1 MGRSVSKLTLALAF
15 AGPIALV
22 GCGGGGSSSDPEPT
36 PELPGGDNGG
46 DVVNP
51 SPSPSDST
59 FRVLAEASATETCA
73 ALDATVAIHDTN
85 GNLIR
90 TLSPGTDGEVALGD
104 LNATDMVTILNEQD
118 ERIDAVSVVAS
129 RIPDS
134 IDWAISSYGGAQG
147 DCFADET
154 GSNDTFEL
162 IANNADQ
169 FDSVEFGPTAKFQSS
184 SADTPDRV
192 TLMADTSFRAMAGG
206 YSDEEAGFSRLTDYG
221 LSDNVDR
228 EDGDTV
234 TLDIDTPS
242 TPFAVQ
248 IESTASTVTTSWI
261 DPDTNYE
268 YPLEVLDLGAIDN
281 SSVLSLNAIEP
292 GEGEFLVTHR
302 HTPETSTGQMTE
314 VYLSEV
320 MENTDSVD
328 LSSPD
333 FNALSNVSY
342 SSGEVRYQFTDTVG
356 DSERLLDASFMRY
369 GSGVDGKKTIYHMM
383 FADSANGA
391 EVFPDVSDLTNSTIA
406 DIAVVMATL
415 AISEEAP
422 LFNDYVFGSSGI
434 RGVGDVP
441 EAVGSGILFGEF
453 RQYNTQ
459 VTGPF

>member
-1 MGRSVSKLTLALAF
+1 MGRNVSKLTLALAL

-36 PELPGGDNGG
+36 PELPGSDNGG
-46 DVVNP
+46 DAV
-51 SPSPSDST
+51 SPSDST
-59 FRVLAEASATETCA
+59 FRVLAEASATESCA
-73 ALDATVAIHDTN
+73 ALDATVAVHDAN
-85 GNLIR
+85 GNFIR
-90 TLSPGTDGEVALGD
+90 TLTPGTDGEVALGD

-134 IDWAISSYGGAQG
+134 IDWTISSYGGAQG

-184 SADTPDRV
+184 SAETPDRV
-192 TLMADTSFRAMAGG
+192 TLMADTSFRALVSG
-206 YSDEEAGFSRLTDYG
+206 YDNVDRGFRRLTHYG

-234 TLDIDTPS
+234 SLDIDTPS

-268 YPLEVLDLGAIDN
+268 YPLEDLDLGAIDN

-292 GEGEFLVTHR
+292 GAGEFLVTHR

-328 LSSPD
+328 LRSPD

-342 SSGEVRYQFTDTVG
+342 SNGEVRYEFTDTVG
-356 DSERLLDASFMRY
+356 DSERLLDASFLRY
-369 GSGVDGKKTIYHMM
+369 GSGMDGKKTIYHMM
-383 FADSANGA
+383 FADSVDGM
-391 EVFPDVSDLTNSTIA
+391 EVFPDVSDLTSSTIA
-406 DIAVVMATL
+406 DISVVMATM
-415 AISEEAP
+415 AISEEDP
-422 LFNDYVFGSSGI
+422 LFFDYVFGSSGI
-434 RGVGDVP
+434 RGVGEVP
-441 EAVGSGILFGEF
+441 EAFGSSILFGEF

-459 VTGPF
+459 ATGPF